1 MVNKAAAR
9 RGSMEGVRNNSM
21 LADRGASGM
30 LPPDA
35 FLSQS
40 ASLVTSSESTASP
53 GTATPSSR
61 MVLQSPGPSSASQ
74 TAAAASPAST
84 NRAPVGIAL
93 VLQRPAVAP
102 AAPASASG
110 RLPEGSDN
118 TAAAA
123 SVVPSEEA
131 SARGGV
137 AQTRA
142 VPLPSGP
149 SGSPQ
154 GLAASP
160 VGTAAS
166 SSGTAGPTV
175 GAAGSGVGTAV
186 APVGQSEFLPHSVT
200 PEVERWLQVCYQTIN
215 HSMKVRFLSQR
226 CSRESTDN
234 DWDINVS

>member
-1 MVNKAAAR
+1 
-9 RGSMEGVRNNSM
+9 M
-21 LADRGASGM
+21 LAGRAASG
-30 LPPDA
+30 L
-35 FLSQS
+35 LSQS
-40 ASLVTSSESTASP
+40 ASLVTSLESTASP
-53 GTATPSSR
+53 GTATPSLR
-61 MVLQSPGPSSASQ
+61 MVLQSPGSSPASQ

-84 NRAPVGIAL
+84 NRAPVGIAS

-102 AAPASASG
+102 AAAPASASG

-123 SVVPSEEA
+123 SVAPSEEA

-166 SSGTAGPTV
+166 PVGTAASSSGTTGPSV
-175 GAAGSGVGTAV
+175 GAAGSFVGTAGSGLGTV
-186 APVGQSEFLPHSVT
+186 VVPVGQSEFLPHSVT
-200 PEVERWLQVCYQTIN
+200 PEVERWLQVCYQ
-215 HSMKVRFLSQR
+215 SMS
-226 CSRESTDN
+226 
-234 DWDINVS
+234 

>member
-1 MVNKAAAR
+1 
-9 RGSMEGVRNNSM
+9 MEGVRNNSM
-21 LADRGASGM
+21 LADRAASGL
-30 LPPDA
+30 LPVETL
-35 FLSQS
+35 LSQN

-53 GTATPSSR
+53 GTATSSSG
-61 MVLQSPGPSSASQ
+61 MVLQSSKPSPASY

-84 NRAPVGIAL
+84 NRTAVGIAS
-93 VLQRPAVAP
+93 VLHRPAVAS
-102 AAPASASG
+102 AAPASPSD

-123 SVVPSEEA
+123 LVAPSEEA

-149 SGSPQ
+149 SVFPQ

-166 SSGTAGPTV
+166 SSGTTGPSV
-175 GAAGSGVGTAV
+175 GAAGCVVGTAGSAVGTAV
-186 APVGQSEFLPHSVT
+186 VALGQSEFLSHSVT
-200 PEVERWLQVCYQTIN
+200 PEVERWLQVCHHPFNQSMNKSMFCVAGMQQGIN
-215 HSMKVRFLSQR
+215 RP
-226 CSRESTDN
+226 
-234 DWDINVS
+234 

>member
-1 MVNKAAAR
+1 
-9 RGSMEGVRNNSM
+9 MEGFRTPSK
-21 LADRGASGM
+21 LAGRAASG
-30 LPPDA
+30 L
-35 FLSQS
+35 LSQS

-53 GTATPSSR
+53 GTARPSSG
-61 MVLQSPGPSSASQ
+61 MVLQSPGPSPASQ

-84 NRAPVGIAL
+84 NRAPVGIAS
-93 VLQRPAVAP
+93 VLQRPAVVAA
-102 AAPASASG
+102 AAPSASG

-123 SVVPSEEA
+123 SVAPSEEAAAAA

-154 GLAASP
+154 GLTVSP
-160 VGTAAS
+160 VGTASS
-166 SSGTAGPTV
+166 SSGTTGPSV
-175 GAAGSGVGTAV
+175 GAAGSVAGTAGSGVGTAV
-186 APVGQSEFLPHSVT
+186 VPVGQSEFLPYSVT
-200 PEVERWLQVCYQTIN
+200 PEVERWLQVCYPTI
-215 HSMKVRFLSQR
+215 MKVCFLSQK

-234 DWDINVS
+234 DWETDVP